1 MRRNPMK
8 TAAATNQVSTA
19 ATARSE
25 YPPLRRRCRTRA
37 RSRTPPM
44 PRPSI
49 NRTSGPR
56 RWRPDRSAGVAS
68 RKRFP
73 FGSSLSAIRSGFAP
87 AALLASLLIVL
98 ARPGLIGPSLAQEV
112 AGGVPRSPAKLKTRR
127 GPGGGVMLW
136 VYVPRGTSLDR
147 IAVTSDAD
155 VPESAVWFDLV
166 NPTHEE
172 DKIVERKAGM
182 AVPTREEM
190 QEIEVTSRLYVEN
203 GARYMTATLMCQS
216 DTDAPKTTPV
226 TFILSGHRLV
236 TVRYDEPR
244 PFMIVGNK
252 LARVCSPTVAG
263 ESVMMD
269 LLDAVIDRAAD
280 ILERIG
286 SEVDQI
292 SHDIFEPEGGRA
304 DRTRSYNEILKAIGK
319 KGDLASKV
327 RESLVSIGRL
337 LLYLANEA
345 DSMRW
350 AKESRAQLRG
360 MQRDVHS
367 LSDHAFYLS
376 NKIQFLLDAM
386 LGVVTIEQ
394 NNVIK
399 IFSVAAVALMPPT
412 LIASIYGMNFKHM
425 PELDWTLGYPVA
437 IALML
442 LAAALPYF
450 FFKWKKWL

>member
-1 MRRNPMK
+1 
-8 TAAATNQVSTA
+8 
-19 ATARSE
+19 
-25 YPPLRRRCRTRA
+25 
-37 RSRTPPM
+37 
-44 PRPSI
+44 
-49 NRTSGPR
+49 
-56 RWRPDRSAGVAS
+56 
-68 RKRFP
+68 
-73 FGSSLSAIRSGFAP
+73 
-87 AALLASLLIVL
+87 
-98 ARPGLIGPSLAQEV
+98 
-112 AGGVPRSPAKLKTRR
+112 
-127 GPGGGVMLW
+127 MLW

-147 IAVTSDAD
+147 IPVASEAD
-155 VPESAVWFDLV
+155 VPDSAIWFDLV
-166 NPTHEE
+166 NPNQQE
-172 DKIVERKAGM
+172 DKMVERHVGI

-216 DTDAPKTTPV
+216 DTDAPKTTAV
-226 TFILSGHRLV
+226 TFILSGHRLI

-244 PFMIVGNK
+244 PFLIVGNK
-252 LARVCSPTVAG
+252 LARICAPTANG
-263 ESVMMD
+263 ESVLMD

-286 SEVDQI
+286 SEVDQV
-292 SHDIFEPEGGRA
+292 SHDIFEPEEGRA

-327 RESLVSIGRL
+327 RESLVSIGRV

-345 DSMRW
+345 DSMKW
-350 AKESRAQLRG
+350 AKEQRAQLRG

-367 LSDHAFYLS
+367 LSDHAAYLT

-425 PELDWTLGYPVA
+425 PELDWSYGYPIA
-437 IALML
+437 IGLMIG
-442 LAAALPYF
+442 AAALPYY